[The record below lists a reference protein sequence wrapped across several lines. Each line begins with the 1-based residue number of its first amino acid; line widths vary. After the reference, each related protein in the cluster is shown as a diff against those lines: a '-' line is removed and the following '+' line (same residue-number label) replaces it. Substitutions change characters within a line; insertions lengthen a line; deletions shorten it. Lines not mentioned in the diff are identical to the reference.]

1 MNFLAYSVLL
11 SAIAISVC
19 GAYFSIV
26 GLKLLFVGGGISIII
41 MGIALEV
48 GKFITATFLKQKW
61 NDISLWMKAYM
72 VSATMILMLITSIG
86 IYGYLSAG
94 YTTTSIAVQGY
105 ERQIEANITNIN
117 EMDKEIASLKT
128 STYNEAEIRSI
139 EDNRKKI
146 IEQRTLLINQK
157 SQQTETIRKSTDTN
171 KDASADIISAKQALE
186 LSKSSTDSD
195 IGRELEQIKLYNS
208 RLEILD
214 KEVQKWIDQGSGN
227 IFKKGGLDKARE
239 IKQSQQKERDDID
252 TQIKSSQDRIEKLRQ
267 QYAGQVKEYNN
278 RVVAIESR
286 GKSQRNEIDTNIKNV
301 EKESAEIAASITA
314 YNKETDEKIATLNTK
329 KGEMTEQSKQKIT
342 EYQNNIQALRAQN
355 TDTQQKIVNTDVGT
369 FKFIAK
375 SLNIPLDDAVNYF
388 IWTII
393 AVFDPLAI
401 CLILA
406 FNTLIG
412 TGEKSK
418 NKEQPKI
425 VTEPTPTSTPTPT
438 TAPTSTPEPTPTS
451 TPTSTPE
458 PTPTSDAVAED
469 VLVNES
475 VVVDDLVVSPE
486 SISPE
491 GTLRTLPP
499 KAPTAPHGIKSGK
512 VSPR

>member
-1 MNFLAYSVLL
+1 
-11 SAIAISVC
+11 
-19 GAYFSIV
+19 
-26 GLKLLFVGGGISIII
+26 
-41 MGIALEV
+41 
-48 GKFITATFLKQKW
+48 
-61 NDISLWMKAYM
+61 
-72 VSATMILMLITSIG
+72 
-86 IYGYLSAG
+86 
-94 YTTTSIAVQGY
+94 
-105 ERQIEANITNIN
+105 
-117 EMDKEIASLKT
+117 
-128 STYNEAEIRSI
+128 
-139 EDNRKKI
+139 
-146 IEQRTLLINQK
+146 
-157 SQQTETIRKSTDTN
+157 
-171 KDASADIISAKQALE
+171 
-186 LSKSSTDSD
+186 
-195 IGRELEQIKLYNS
+195 
-208 RLEILD
+208 LD

-267 QYAGQVKEYNN
+267 QYAGQVKEYND

-286 GKSQRNEIDTNIKNV
+286 GKSQRSEIDTNIKNV

-418 NKEQPKI
+418 NKQQPKI
-425 VTEPTPTSTPTPT
+425 VTEPEPTPTSTPEPTPTSTPTPT
-438 TAPTSTPEPTPTS
+438 TA
-451 TPTSTPE
+451 PTSTPE

-475 VVVDDLVVSPE
+475 VVVDVVVSPE
-486 SISPE
+486 SISPD
-491 GTLRTLPP
+491 GTLRTLLPP
-499 KAPTAPHGIKSGK
+499 APINPHGISSGK
-512 VSPR
+512 VKMHKE

>member
-1 MNFLAYSVLL
+1 
-11 SAIAISVC
+11 
-19 GAYFSIV
+19 
-26 GLKLLFVGGGISIII
+26 
-41 MGIALEV
+41 
-48 GKFITATFLKQKW
+48 
-61 NDISLWMKAYM
+61 
-72 VSATMILMLITSIG
+72 
-86 IYGYLSAG
+86 
-94 YTTTSIAVQGY
+94 
-105 ERQIEANITNIN
+105 
-117 EMDKEIASLKT
+117 MDKEIASLKT

-267 QYAGQVKEYNN
+267 QYAGQVKEYND

-286 GKSQRNEIDTNIKNV
+286 GKSQRSEIDTNIKNV
-301 EKESAEIAASITA
+301 EKEMAEIAASITA

-342 EYQNNIQALRAQN
+342 EYQNNIQTLRAQN

-412 TGEKSK
+412 TGEKLK
-418 NKEQPKI
+418 NKQQPKI
-425 VTEPTPTSTPTPT
+425 VTEPEPTSTSTPTPT
-438 TAPTSTPEPTPTS
+438 TAPTSTPEP

-475 VVVDDLVVSPE
+475 VVVDVVVSPE
-486 SISPE
+486 SISPD
-491 GTLRTLPP
+491 GTLRTSLPP
-499 KAPTAPHGIKSGK
+499 APINPHGISSGK
-512 VSPR
+512 VKMHKE